1 MSTYPNKLFLPG
13 LNFLHLSLK
22 QVVSSS
28 GMKYYCIH
36 VAKPCEIPM
45 NWYAFSSARYQFKVV
60 PSKKF
65 VTDFFHWSWGMPLC
79 WRKCSTSWTYIF
91 KASDFRSPMFILGLI
106 GMIVFLP
113 LLWPYL
119 HFLGQYLLV
128 NFQSILR
135 WGLIVAI
142 FCNNQPSCHFFHGL
156 LPFFFQCLMGEVVKE
171 EVEPMLNF
179 EQRASVGN
187 H

>member
-79 WRKCSTSWTYIF
+79 QRKCSISWIYLF
-91 KASDFRSPMFILGLI
+91 MANDSHSLMYILGLI
-106 GMIVFLP
+106 FLKHPPPYSIP
-113 LLWPYL
+113 LLAFMRRRSIRISNQSFIGAW
-119 HFLGQYLLV
+119 LLLS
-128 NFQSILR
+128 SITTPLPIISS
-135 WGLIVAI
+135 LEY
-142 FCNNQPSCHFFHGL
+142 FPL
-156 LPFFFQCLMGEVVKE
+156 LPMVMEGYEFDPTVSFMSCEVFPPCLT
-171 EVEPMLNF
+171 
-179 EQRASVGN
+179 
-187 H
+187 